1 MPNKTMDKL
10 IEQLKRI
17 RLQESTVL
25 ERLTQ
30 ARRRESNVQRTG
42 YVEGNRVRIN
52 NTIKAPFGR
61 LANSRDRTA
70 TVVHTR
76 TSNNQTKVFIRT
88 DNGDKTWQLEKN
100 LSRIQ

>member
-1 MPNKTMDKL
+1 MPDETVDEL

-17 RLQESTVL
+17 KLQESSVL

-30 ARRRESNVQRTG
+30 ARRRESDVQRTG
-42 YVEGNRVRIN
+42 YVEGDRVRIN

-70 TVVHTR
+70 TVLHTR
-76 TSNNQTKVFIRT
+76 TTNNQTKVFIRT
-88 DNGDKTWQLEKN
+88 DNGAKTWRLEKN